1 MRSQISQSPLCAH
14 VDDPMSSVDVFSL
27 GLPHCAE
34 KEVRLLLGNVQQSVL
49 CSREK
54 RIAFSN
60 PATVE
65 KSVSGKKIHAL
76 LALAESVLLPT

>member
-1 MRSQISQSPLCAH
+1 
-14 VDDPMSSVDVFSL
+14 MSSVDVFSL